1 LYEIKGGDMAITAV
15 DNSYNSIQRAS
26 PGKTL
31 GKDDFLKLL
40 VTQLRFQNPLSPL
53 DNTEFTAQL
62 AQFSSLEQLN
72 NINTQLH
79 DLLLF
84 QNSLQNTLTS
94 SLIGKQVKIP
104 GNEVYLKDT
113 SEISYT
119 LQENASKIKISVYNS
134 GGELVKE
141 VNLGQQTS
149 GEKSYVWDGTDN
161 SGNHLPEGH
170 YQIKVEAFDDS
181 GDPVN
186 VSTVV
191 YGTITGITFENNITY
206 LIVDN
211 KTKIQLSDIKE
222 IQGGA

>member
-1 LYEIKGGDMAITAV
+1 MAITAV
-15 DNSYNSIQRAS
+15 DNIYSSTQIAS

-134 GGELVKE
+134 SGELVKE

-161 SGNHLPEGH
+161 NGNHLSEGH

-181 GDPVN
+181 GKPVN

-191 YGTITGITFENNITY
+191 YGTVTGITFENNITY

-211 KTKIQLSDIKE
+211 KTKIQLSEIKE
-222 IQGGA
+222 IKGGA